1 MKFLNTLMAALL
13 AALPAAGAM
22 PMRSTAVAEIAPY
35 VFPANKPA
43 AVSMEFMPDGQSY
56 VERSDDGRRLIVRAI
71 ADGAEQGVLFDI
83 ANTRE
88 TTLPD
93 FEGFSI
99 SPDASRVLLWR
110 MAQPVFRRSFDAEYY
125 VYEVRSRLLRPL
137 SKEFG
142 RQRDP
147 MFSPDSRMVAFVAQG
162 NIYCAKLDY
171 NSEVAVTEGGSTG
184 GTLFGATDWTYE
196 EEFGI
201 TAAMAWAPDNLNL
214 CYVAFDQTSVPE
226 YSLPLYRGTCD
237 PLEQYDLYPGWQTV
251 RYPVAGKPNSR
262 VSLHSYDVETRKT
275 KQIDLPGNPEYI
287 PRIAYGPVPEKLM
300 VSTLNRDQNRFE
312 LFAVNPKSTVAKSVY
327 TQQSSAWIE
336 PVVYETLWLG
346 DDSFVVAS
354 DADGYTRYSRY
365 SYTGTPMGDISQ
377 PGSDATDFYGIDS
390 RGNAYWQ
397 AAAPTPLDR
406 TVYRRDQKGK
416 ITEVVGSQG
425 NASAEFAPGMAFM
438 LSRHDNTDTPPV
450 YSLCRADGSHARVV
464 LDNEAYAQRALPL
477 KASKEFFAFSAN
489 GFEFNGYMVKPAGFD
504 PSRRYPVV
512 MTQYS
517 GPGSQSVLHR
527 WSLDWEDYFAARGFV
542 VVCVDGRGTG
552 GRGAEFRTAVYR
564 NLGHYETIDQLAA
577 AAHIASQPWAGR
589 IGICG
594 WSYGG
599 YETLMAASADAA
611 PFAAAV
617 AIAPVSD
624 WRFYDTVYTERYMLT
639 PQQNETGYNS
649 SSALRRATSLT
660 CPLLVMYGTLDDNV
674 HPANSLQ
681 YVSALQSAGIL
692 CDMFVFPNMNHS
704 INGCNARPVVY
715 GRMFEFFSDRL
726 K

>member
-1 MKFLNTLMAALL
+1 M
-13 AALPAAGAM
+13 
-22 PMRSTAVAEIAPY
+22 I
-35 VFPANKPA
+35 
-43 AVSMEFMPDGQSY
+43 
-56 VERSDDGRRLIVRAI
+56 
-71 ADGAEQGVLFDI
+71 
-83 ANTRE
+83 
-88 TTLPD
+88 
-93 FEGFSI
+93 
-99 SPDASRVLLWR
+99 
-110 MAQPVFRRSFDAEYY
+110 
-125 VYEVRSRLLRPL
+125 
-137 SKEFG
+137 
-142 RQRDP
+142 
-147 MFSPDSRMVAFVAQG
+147 
-162 NIYCAKLDY
+162 
-171 NSEVAVTEGGSTG
+171 
-184 GTLFGATDWTYE
+184 
-196 EEFGI
+196 
-201 TAAMAWAPDNLNL
+201 
-214 CYVAFDQTSVPE
+214 
-226 YSLPLYRGTCD
+226 
-237 PLEQYDLYPGWQTV
+237 
-251 RYPVAGKPNSR
+251 
-262 VSLHSYDVETRKT
+262 
-275 KQIDLPGNPEYI
+275 
-287 PRIAYGPVPEKLM
+287 
-300 VSTLNRDQNRFE
+300 
-312 LFAVNPKSTVAKSVY
+312 
-327 TQQSSAWIE
+327 
-336 PVVYETLWLG
+336 
-346 DDSFVVAS
+346 
-354 DADGYTRYSRY
+354 
-365 SYTGTPMGDISQ
+365 
-377 PGSDATDFYGIDS
+377 
-390 RGNAYWQ
+390 
-397 AAAPTPLDR
+397 
-406 TVYRRDQKGK
+406 
-416 ITEVVGSQG
+416 
-425 NASAEFAPGMAFM
+425 
-438 LSRHDNTDTPPV
+438 
-450 YSLCRADGSHARVV
+450 
-464 LDNEAYAQRALPL
+464 
-477 KASKEFFAFSAN
+477 
-489 GFEFNGYMVKPAGFD
+489 KPAGFD